1 MENILIKDL
10 CRRLP
15 YSVRCKCG
23 CSDAIY
29 VLKGLNPDREG
40 ASFAQLSSVKGIS
53 IDLERC
59 TQFKPYLFPLS
70 SMTEEQKMEC
80 FKGTDIE
87 LDEFNEIWSR
97 FPISDTDIPITNLSN
112 WLKVLDWLDSHYFD
126 YRGLIESGLALD
138 ATNLLIYF

>member
-15 YSVRCKCG
+15 YGVRCKCG
-23 CSDAIY
+23 LSDAIY
-29 VLKGLNPDREG
+29 ILKGINPDREG
-40 ASFAQLSSVKGIS
+40 ASFAQLTSITGIS
-53 IDLERC
+53 IDLKC
-59 TQFKPYLFPLS
+59 SKQFKPYLFPLS
-70 SMTEEQKMEC
+70 SMTEEQKIEC

-97 FPISDTDIPITNLSN
+97 FPFSDTDIPVTNLSN

-126 YRGLIESGLALD
+126 YRGLIKNGLALD

>member
-15 YSVRCKCG
+15 YGVRCKCG
-23 CSDAIY
+23 LSDAIY
-29 VLKGLNPDREG
+29 ILKGINPDREG
-40 ASFAQLSSVKGIS
+40 ASFAQLSSIKGIS
-53 IDLERC
+53 IDLKSC

-70 SMTEEQKMEC
+70 SMTEEQKIEC

-97 FPISDTDIPITNLSN
+97 FPFSETDIPVTNLSN

-126 YRGLIESGLALD
+126 YRGLIKSGLALD